1 MSNTIPEKG
10 YLMTGLWLLDIS
22 TQRRNGCKFVFTQII
37 LEEKNMPLA
46 DLSQVFSLLLSQGLA
61 LNGHLAVPSIHCKL
75 VSLTSPELSTL
86 GMSSVCLGCHNK
98 IPLTG
103 WFKQQK
109 RYFLTVLE
117 AGKSRIKLVSPA
129 VFFPGLPSHSSLGPS
144 SGCTQLLS
152 KFPAFI
158 RTSIRLA

>member
-1 MSNTIPEKG
+1 MFKSIKS
-10 YLMTGLWLLDIS
+10 D
-22 TQRRNGCKFVFTQII
+22 RFVY
-37 LEEKNMPLA
+37 P
-46 DLSQVFSLLLSQGLA
+46 
-61 LNGHLAVPSIHCKL
+61 
-75 VSLTSPELSTL
+75 
-86 GMSSVCLGCHNK
+86 GCHNK

-144 SGCTQLLS
+144 SECTQLLS
-152 KFPAFI
+152 KFPAFYKDI
-158 RTSIRLA
+158 NQIGLGPKLTLI